1 MKILDKN
8 GLKYVDEGKGE
19 IVLFFHGWG
28 LSPCAYKKIIEK
40 LSLEYRVIV
49 PFIDSFRNFKK
60 DENKLKSLMDEE
72 NDKEIIVIG
81 HSAGGVP
88 AVNFS
93 SDLPDRIR
101 ALILV
106 DSVGAIKNS
115 SMLQWKTNWIK
126 HGLGI
131 IIHPSRLSVI
141 LIKDFL
147 TKIINPRKLLREG
160 EFALNK
166 KLEFKPEFPVLILWG
181 EQDDLIPIENGYNLQ
196 KLIQGSKFISVK
208 GGHYWFLNKPQL
220 FFQEIE
226 RFIN

>member
-1 MKILDKN
+1 MNVFQKD

-19 IVLFFHGWG
+19 MVLFFHGWG
-28 LSPCAYKKIIEK
+28 LSPYSYKKIINE
-40 LSLEYRVIV
+40 LSLKYRIIA
-49 PFIDSFRNFKK
+49 PFIDSFRNFQDDEAIIKVLVNKENIKK
-60 DENKLKSLMDEE
+60 
-72 NDKEIIVIG
+72 IIVIG
-81 HSAGGVP
+81 HSAGGAP

-93 SDLPDRIR
+93 SDLSDRIR
-101 ALILV
+101 TLILV

-115 SMLQWKTNWIK
+115 SILQWKTNWIK

-131 IIHPSRLSVI
+131 VIHPSRLSVV

-147 TKIINPRKLLREG
+147 SQIINPRKLLREG

-166 KLEFKPEFPVLILWG
+166 NLEFKPKFPVLILWG

-220 FFQEIE
+220 FFQEME

>member
-1 MKILDKN
+1 MKVLDEK

-28 LSPCAYKKIIEK
+28 LSPYSYNKIINE
-40 LSLEYRVIV
+40 LSLKYRVIA
-49 PFIDSFRNFKK
+49 PFINSFKNFQDDEKIIKNLINKESIKK
-60 DENKLKSLMDEE
+60 
-72 NDKEIIVIG
+72 IIVIG

-93 SDLPDRIR
+93 SNLPDRIR

-115 SMLQWKTNWIK
+115 SMLQWRTNWIK

-131 IIHPSRLSVI
+131 VIHPSRLSAV

-147 TKIINPRKLLREG
+147 TQMLNPRKLLREG

-166 KLEFKPEFPVLILWG
+166 KLEFKPKFPVLILWG
-181 EQDDLIPIENGYNLQ
+181 EQDDLIPIENGYSLQ
-196 KLIQGSKFISVK
+196 KLIQGSKLISVK
-208 GGHYWFLNKPQL
+208 GGHYWFLNKSQL
-220 FFQEIE
+220 LFQEIE

>member
-1 MKILDKN
+1 MKVLDEN
-8 GLKYVDEGKGE
+8 GLKYIDEGKGE

-28 LSPCAYKKIIEK
+28 LSPYSYRKIIEK

-60 DENKLKSLMDEE
+60 DENKIKSLMDEE

-81 HSAGGVP
+81 HSAGGIP

-93 SDLPDRIR
+93 SDFSDAIK
-101 ALILV
+101 ALILI

-115 SMLQWKTNWIK
+115 SLLESMIK
-126 HGLGI
+126 WFNHGLGI
-131 IIHPSRLSVI
+131 VTHPSLLYGV
-141 LIKDFL
+141 LVKDFFVHML
-147 TKIINPRKLLREG
+147 KPIKLLKEG

-166 KLEFKPEFPVLILWG
+166 NLEFKPEFPVLILWG

-196 KLIQGSKFISVK
+196 KLIQGSKFMSVN
-208 GGHYWFLNKPQL
+208 GNHYWFLNKPEL
-220 FFQEIE
+220 FVQEIK